1 VNLAG
6 LGRLRVLGVDD
17 NATNR
22 ALLADQLSSW
32 GMHVDCVA
40 SAYRALESLR
50 LAHRD
55 GRTYDVAILDHQMPD
70 MDGIMLARTIKSD
83 RARGDSPRA
92 PHVGQL
98 RRMRGGSQGS
108 RLQLVPSL
116 NRSGG
121 SHVPIVAMTAN
132 AMESDREQCLAAG
145 MEITS
150 PSRFGQP
157 T

>member
-1 VNLAG
+1 
-6 LGRLRVLGVDD
+6 
-17 NATNR
+17 
-22 ALLADQLSSW
+22 
-32 GMHVDCVA
+32 
-40 SAYRALESLR
+40 
-50 LAHRD
+50 
-55 GRTYDVAILDHQMPD
+55 
-70 MDGIMLARTIKSD
+70 
-83 RARGDSPRA
+83 
-92 PHVGQL
+92 
-98 RRMRGGSQGS
+98 MRGGSQGS
-108 RLQLVPSL
+108 RLQRVPSL